1 MIQTPY
7 TIIFIGPQGSG
18 KGTQIEKLDAVLT
31 QMDTTRDTIDFQ
43 TGRRFRALAMKGEG
57 YTEEHVADTLDSG
70 VLQPLFLSVVLWG
83 DAMREHMNP
92 NRHVLIDGFPRTV
105 SEAVVLESAL
115 SFYERK
121 EVTIINLE
129 TPEEIVRERMKGRAR
144 KDDTDTSI
152 EARLKWYKEET
163 LPVLA
168 YYRDREHTT
177 VLDIDG
183 TNTIDGVHAQILRAL
198 KLTE

>member
-1 MIQTPY
+1 MIEKPY

-31 QMDTTRDTIDFQ
+31 RMDATRDTIDFQ

-57 YTEEHVADTLDSG
+57 YTEGHVAETLDSG

-92 NRHVLIDGFPRTV
+92 DRHVLIDGFPRTV
-105 SEAVVLESAL
+105 SEAVVLESAF
-115 SFYERK
+115 SFYDRQEI
-121 EVTIINLE
+121 TIINLE
-129 TPEEIVRERMKGRAR
+129 TPEDIVRERMKGRAR
-144 KDDTDTSI
+144 KDDTDISI
-152 EARLKWYKEET
+152 EARLKWYREET

-177 VLDIDG
+177 VFDIDG
-183 TNTIDGVHAQILRAL
+183 TDSIDGVHAQILRAL
-198 KLTE
+198 KLVE

>member
-1 MIQTPY
+1 
-7 TIIFIGPQGSG
+7 
-18 KGTQIEKLDAVLT
+18 
-31 QMDTTRDTIDFQ
+31 
-43 TGRRFRALAMKGEG
+43 
-57 YTEEHVADTLDSG
+57 
-70 VLQPLFLSVVLWG
+70 
-83 DAMREHMNP
+83 
-92 NRHVLIDGFPRTV
+92 
-105 SEAVVLESAL
+105 
-115 SFYERK
+115 
-121 EVTIINLE
+121 
-129 TPEEIVRERMKGRAR
+129 MKGRAR

-183 TNTIDGVHAQILRAL
+183 TDTIDGVHAQILRAL

>member
-1 MIQTPY
+1 MIKTPY

-115 SFYERK
+115 SFYE
-121 EVTIINLE
+121 

-183 TNTIDGVHAQILRAL
+183 TDTIDGVHAQILRAL

>member
-1 MIQTPY
+1 
-7 TIIFIGPQGSG
+7 
-18 KGTQIEKLDAVLT
+18 
-31 QMDTTRDTIDFQ
+31 MDTTRDTIDFQ

-183 TNTIDGVHAQILRAL
+183 TDTIDGVHAQILRAL